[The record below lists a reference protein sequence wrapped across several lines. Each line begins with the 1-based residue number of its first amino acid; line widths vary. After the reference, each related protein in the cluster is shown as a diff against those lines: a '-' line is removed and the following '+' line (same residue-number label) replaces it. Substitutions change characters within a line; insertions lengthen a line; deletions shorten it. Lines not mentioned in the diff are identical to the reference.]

1 MNLVLAHDYLIQMG
15 GAERVVAAMHER
27 FPDAPIY
34 TSAAIFGAL
43 GPEYDNADIRTSW
56 MQRLPFVQHH
66 GHFKKY
72 FALFPA
78 AFRSFG
84 EIDADVAWISCS
96 TFAKHMRFSPRTRTV
111 CYLHNTTRFLWQ
123 TEDYLDYEVG
133 SRPLNRLVRFAL
145 PKMREWDRE
154 AASRMKVLVA
164 NSRNVQA
171 RIGRCY
177 GLDSLVV
184 NPPVETSRFHT
195 SAEEEGYY
203 LVVSRLLGYKNIE
216 LPVRAFTR
224 TGQRLV
230 IVGEGPYDARLK
242 AIAGPSIKFCGHVDD
257 RIIHEHYSKC
267 RALILPG
274 EEDFGIAPVEA
285 MACGKPV
292 VALGKGGAL
301 ETVVDGLTGVFFAE
315 PEEEEFLDSVA
326 RCESISWDKTAI
338 RSHALNFSKEAFLEK
353 MCRLLGGD
361 QI

>member
-27 FPDAPIY
+27 FPSAPIY
-34 TSAAIFGAL
+34 TSAAIFSAL

-72 FALFPA
+72 FALFPS

-96 TFAKHMRFSPRTRTV
+96 TFAKHMRFTPRTRTV
-111 CYLHNTTRFLWQ
+111 CYMHNTTRFLWQ
-123 TEDYLDYEVG
+123 TEDYLDFEVG
-133 SRPLNRLVRFAL
+133 SRPLNLLVRCAL
-145 PKMREWDRE
+145 PGMREWDRE
-154 AASRMKVLVA
+154 AAARMDVLVA
-164 NSRNVQA
+164 NSRNVQE
-171 RIGRCY
+171 RIRRCY

-184 NPPVETSRFHT
+184 NPPVETSRFHA
-195 SAEEEGYY
+195 SEDEEGYY

-224 TGQRLV
+224 TGKRLV
-230 IVGEGPYDARLK
+230 VIGAGPYRDRLE
-242 AIAGPSIKFCGHVDD
+242 AIAGPSIQFCGWMDD
-257 RIIHEHYSKC
+257 RSIHSHYAKC

-274 EEDFGIAPVEA
+274 EEDFGITPVEA

-292 VALGKGGAL
+292 VALGRGGAL
-301 ETVVDGLTGVFFAE
+301 ETVLDGRTGVFFSE
-315 PEEEEFLDSVA
+315 PSEDCLLDAVR
-326 RCESISWDKTAI
+326 RCEETSWDKEII
-338 RSHALNFSKEAFLEK
+338 RSHALSFSKAAFLEK
-353 MCRLLGGD
+353 MTRLLPA
-361 QI
+361 Q